1 MLVDDQQTGCNT
13 LFMPP
18 HILVVDD
25 HDYIRNLL
33 VRLLNSQGYQ
43 VQVATG
49 GREALDLLSRQSF
62 DLVLLDLMMPDMNG
76 IEILH
81 QLRQQNIIYHTP
93 VVVVSAVYDLDMVAQ
108 CIELGADDYLFK
120 PFNDVLLRARVHAS
134 LERKMLRDRERTY
147 LEQRLRTLGN
157 DTPDPDESNRTTA
170 PATVDIALLAALD
183 ALERSQRER
192 RRIEAELRMLNATL
206 EERAAERSAAAERI
220 SAALRQQ
227 TLALQSIL
235 DSIGDAIVVI
245 DREGQLMHINP
256 AANAVFGDRVADLT
270 PQASTDAPLL
280 LSADGAPCPPDDL
293 PLTVAL
299 RGEALDGAE
308 FLLAS
313 PDSATER
320 WLSVT
325 ARPLHDANGDIS
337 GAVAVF
343 RDVTTARQAAEAL
356 RASEER
362 YALAAQAANDGLW
375 DWNLRTGEIYFS
387 QRWKATIGFQ
397 EHEISNDPS
406 EWFDRVHPDDREG
419 LDVRLSA
426 HLHRLISGFEYE
438 YRMLH
443 RDTTYR
449 WMSCRGIAVW
459 NARGQAVRIVGSQT
473 DINERKLAEQ
483 RLLHDALHDSLTGL
497 ANRSRF
503 MDRLEHVIARAQR
516 GASPSFAVLFLDL
529 DRFKLINDSLGH
541 LVGDQLLIAI
551 ARRLERCLRPSDT
564 LARLGGDEFAVL
576 LEDLSEPQ
584 AALSVA
590 ERILRL
596 LEEPFHLG
604 GHDVFSGASIGIA
617 LSASARYHS
626 PADVLRDAD
635 TAMYHAKVEGRSR
648 YAIFH
653 PAMHD
658 RARHRLQI
666 ETDLRRGI
674 ERNEFFV
681 VYQPIVDLRSQQT
694 VGFEALLRWRH
705 PHRGIVSPAEF
716 IDVAEETGLIVPIGQ
731 MVLHEACRQLS
742 EWKQRHPA
750 RMLAMNV
757 NLSPRQIA
765 DPDLVERTAALI
777 NDYNLDADAL
787 HLEITETAI
796 IEHGDIANRVL
807 MHLRSLGVQICIDD
821 FGTGYS
827 SLSYLHRFP
836 IGTIKIDRS
845 FISQIHRSHENTEIV
860 RTIIALARSLGMTV
874 IAEGTE
880 TEEQLTHLRSM
891 SCAYGQGWLFAEA
904 LEPAAATALLDTGG

>member
-1 MLVDDQQTGCNT
+1 MSLVDDQRISCNIT
-13 LFMPP
+13 FMPP

-25 HDYIRNLL
+25 HDYIRHLL
-33 VRLLNSQGYQ
+33 TRMLNSQGYRTH
-43 VQVATG
+43 VAAG
-49 GREALDLLSRQSF
+49 GREALDLLARQSF
-62 DLVLLDLMMPDMNG
+62 DLVLLDLVMPDMSG
-76 IEILH
+76 IEVLQ

-93 VVVVSAVYDLDMVAQ
+93 VVVVSGVYDLDMVAQ

-120 PFNDVLLRARVHAS
+120 PFNDVLLRARVNAS
-134 LERKMLRDRERTY
+134 LERKMLRDYERAY
-147 LEQRLRTLGN
+147 LEQRLQMLGS
-157 DTPDPDESNRTTA
+157 DTPDESTAITA
-170 PATVDIALLAALD
+170 PATVDTALLTALD

-192 RRIEAELRMLNATL
+192 RRIEAELRTLNATL
-206 EERAAERSAAAERI
+206 EERVAERSAAAEQ
-220 SAALRQQ
+220 SAATLRQQ
-227 TLALQSIL
+227 TLMLQSIL

-245 DREGQLMHINP
+245 DSEGQLLHINP
-256 AANAVFGDRVADLT
+256 AADAIFGDRVVNLT
-270 PQASTDAPLL
+270 SQGSVATPTLRY
-280 LSADGAPCPPDDL
+280 ADGAFCPPNDL
-293 PLTVAL
+293 PLAVAL

-308 FLLAS
+308 FLLAAS
-313 PDSATER
+313 DSAPER

-325 ARPLHDANGDIS
+325 ARPLRDADDTIS

-343 RDVTTARQAAEAL
+343 RDITTARQAAEAL

-362 YALAAQAANDGLW
+362 YALAAHATNDGLW

-397 EHEISNDPS
+397 DHEIGNDPS

-419 LDVRLSA
+419 LEARLTA
-426 HLHRLISGFEYE
+426 HLRRLIAGFEYE

-459 NARGQAVRIVGSQT
+459 DASGQAVRIVGSQT

-503 MDRLEHVIARAQR
+503 MDRLAHVIARTQR
-516 GASPSFAVLFLDL
+516 GASRSFAVLFLDL

-584 AALSVA
+584 AALTVA
-590 ERILRL
+590 ERILHL
-596 LEEPFHLG
+596 LEEPFHLDG
-604 GHDVFSGASIGIA
+604 YDVFSSASIGIA
-617 LSASARYHS
+617 LSTSARHYS

-648 YAIFH
+648 YAVFH

-658 RARHRLQI
+658 RARRRLQI
-666 ETDLRRGI
+666 ETDLRRGV
-674 ERNEFFV
+674 ERREFFV
-681 VYQPIVDLRSQQT
+681 VYQPIVDLSTQQT
-694 VGFEALLRWRH
+694 IGFEALLRWHH
-705 PHRGIVSPAEF
+705 PHHGIIGPTEF

-731 MVLHEACRQLS
+731 MVLREACRQLN
-742 EWKQRHPA
+742 EWKQRYPA
-750 RMLAMNV
+750 RKLTMHV

-765 DPDLVERTAALI
+765 DPGLVDHTAALL
-777 NDYNLDADAL
+777 DAHNLDADSL

-796 IEHGDIANRVL
+796 IEHGDVASQAL
-807 MHLRSLGVQICIDD
+807 THLRTLGVQICIDD

-845 FISQIHRSHENTEIV
+845 FISQIHHSHENAEIV

-874 IAEGTE
+874 IAEGAE
-880 TEEQLTHLRSM
+880 TEAQLTHLRSM
-891 SCAYGQGWLFAEA
+891 SCPYGQGWLFAQA
-904 LEPAAATALLDTGG
+904 LEPTAVTALLDAEC

>member
-1 MLVDDQQTGCNT
+1 
-13 LFMPP
+13 MPP

-25 HDYIRNLL
+25 HNYIRNLL
-33 VRLLNSQGYQ
+33 VRLLNGQGYQ
-43 VQVATG
+43 TRVAAS
-49 GREALDLLSRQSF
+49 GREALDLLLHQSF

-76 IEILH
+76 IEVLR
-81 QLRQQNIIYHTP
+81 QLRQQNLIYHTP
-93 VVVVSAVYDLDMVAQ
+93 VVVVSGVYDLDMVAQ

-120 PFNDVLLRARVHAS
+120 PFNDVLLRARVNAS
-134 LERKMLRDRERTY
+134 LERKMLRDREHTY
-147 LEQRLRTLGN
+147 LEQRLRALGS
-157 DTPDPDESNRTTA
+157 DIPDESTATTA
-170 PATVDIALLAALD
+170 PATVDIALLTALD

-192 RRIEAELRMLNATL
+192 RRIEAQLRALNATL
-206 EERAAERSAAAERI
+206 EERVAERSAAAEQ
-220 SAALRQQ
+220 SATALRQQ

-245 DREGQLMHINP
+245 DNQGRLLQINP
-256 AANAVFGDRVADLT
+256 AANALFGDRVADLT
-270 PQASTDAPLL
+270 PNAPAAAPMLL
-280 LSADGAPCPPDDL
+280 GVDSALCPPDDL
-293 PLTVAL
+293 PLAVAL

-313 PDSATER
+313 SDPAAER

-325 ARPLHDANGDIS
+325 ARPLRDAGGDIG

-343 RDVTTARQAAEAL
+343 RDITTARQAAEAL

-397 EHEISNDPS
+397 DHEIGNDPS
-406 EWFDRVHPDDREG
+406 EWFGRVHPDDREG
-419 LDVRLSA
+419 LEVRLTA
-426 HLHRLISGFEYE
+426 HLRRLISGFEHE
-438 YRMLH
+438 YRILH

-449 WMSCRGIAVW
+449 WMSCRGIAVR
-459 NARGQAVRIVGSQT
+459 NASGQAVRIVGSQT

-483 RLLHDALHDSLTGL
+483 RLLFDALHDSLTGL

-503 MDRLEHVIARAQR
+503 MDRLGHVIARTQR

-551 ARRLERCLRPSDT
+551 ARRLERCLRPGDT

-576 LEDLSEPQ
+576 LEDVSEPQ
-584 AALSVA
+584 AALTVA

-617 LSASARYHS
+617 LSTSARYHS

-648 YAIFH
+648 YAVFH
-653 PAMHD
+653 PSMHD
-658 RARHRLQI
+658 RARRRLQI

-681 VYQPIVDLRSQQT
+681 VYQPIVELSTQQT

-705 PHRGIVSPAEF
+705 PHRGIIGPTEF
-716 IDVAEETGLIVPIGQ
+716 INVAEETGLIVAIGQ
-731 MVLHEACRQLS
+731 VVLHEACRQLS
-742 EWKQRHPA
+742 EWRQRHPA
-750 RMLAMNV
+750 RKLTMHI

-765 DPDLVERTAALI
+765 DPHLVDYTAALL
-777 NDYNLDADAL
+777 DTYNLDRDSL

-796 IEHGDIANRVL
+796 IEHGDGASRAL
-807 MHLRSLGVQICIDD
+807 MHLRTLGAQICIDD

-845 FISQIHRSHENTEIV
+845 FISQIHHSHENAEIV
-860 RTIIALARSLGMTV
+860 RTIIALAHSLGMTV
-874 IAEGTE
+874 IAEGAE

-891 SCAYGQGWLFAEA
+891 SCPYGQGWLFAHA
-904 LEPAAATALLDTGG
+904 LEPAAATALLDAG

>member
-1 MLVDDQQTGCNT
+1 
-13 LFMPP
+13 MPSN
-18 HILVVDD
+18 ILVVDD

-33 VRLLNSQGYQ
+33 VRLLKGQGHQ
-43 VQVATG
+43 VQVAAG
-49 GREALDLLSRQSF
+49 GGEALDLLSHQSF
-62 DLVLLDLMMPDMNG
+62 DLVLLDLMMPDMSG
-76 IEILH
+76 IEV
-81 QLRQQNIIYHTP
+81 LRRLREQNVIYHTP
-93 VVVVSAVYDLDMVAQ
+93 VVVVSAIYDLDMVAQ

-120 PFNDVLLRARVHAS
+120 PFNDVLLRARVNAS
-134 LERKMLRDRERTY
+134 LERKMLHDRERTY
-147 LEQRLRTLGN
+147 LESRLRTI
-157 DTPDPDESNRTTA
+157 DSETSDPPTTDAA
-170 PATVDIALLAALD
+170 PATINVALLTALD

-192 RRIEAELRMLNATL
+192 RRAEAELRALNATL
-206 EERAAERSAAAERI
+206 EERVAERSAAAEQ
-220 SAALRQQ
+220 SAAALRQQ
-227 TLALQSIL
+227 TLTLQSIL
-235 DSIGDAIVVI
+235 NSIGDAIVVI
-245 DREGQLMHINP
+245 DREGRLLHVNP
-256 AANAVFGDRVADLT
+256 AAHAFFGDRVVDLT
-270 PQASTDAPLL
+270 PQASVAAPVLL
-280 LSADGAPCPPDDL
+280 DSDGNPCPPGNL
-293 PLTVAL
+293 PLAVAL

-313 PDSATER
+313 PESAVGR

-325 ARPLHDANGDIS
+325 SRPLRDIGGTIN

-343 RDVTTARQAAEAL
+343 RDSTLARQAAEAL

-397 EHEISNDPS
+397 NHEIGNDPQ

-419 LDVRLSA
+419 LEVRLTA
-426 HLHRLISGFEYE
+426 HLRRLISGFEYE

-443 RDTTYR
+443 RDATYR

-459 NARGQAVRIVGSQT
+459 NASGQAVRIVGSQT

-497 ANRSRF
+497 ANRARF

-516 GASPSFAVLFLDL
+516 GASSLFAVLFLDL

-541 LVGDQLLIAI
+541 LIGDQLLIAI
-551 ARRLERCLRPSDT
+551 ARRLERCLRSGDT

-576 LEDLSEPQ
+576 LEDLSEPP
-584 AALSVA
+584 AALTVA

-604 GHDVFSGASIGIA
+604 GHEVFSGASIGIA
-617 LSASARYHS
+617 LSNSTRYHS

-635 TAMYHAKVEGRSR
+635 TAMYQAKMEGRSR
-648 YAIFH
+648 YAVFH

-658 RARHRLQI
+658 RARRRLQI

-681 VYQPIVDLRSQQT
+681 VYQPIVELSTQQT

-705 PHRGIVSPAEF
+705 PHRGIIAPAEF
-716 IDVAEETGLIVPIGQ
+716 IEVAEETGSIVPIGQ
-731 MVLHEACRQLS
+731 MVLREACRQLS
-742 EWKQRHPA
+742 KWKQRYPA
-750 RMLAMNV
+750 RALTMNV

-765 DPDLVERTAALI
+765 DPDLVERTATLLEE
-777 NDYNLDADAL
+777 YHLDADTL
-787 HLEITETAI
+787 RLEITETAI
-796 IEHGDIANRVL
+796 IEHGDVASRVL
-807 MHLRSLGVQICIDD
+807 LRLRSLGVQICIDD

-845 FISQIHRSHENTEIV
+845 FVSQIHRSHENTEIV
-860 RTIIALARSLGMTV
+860 RTIISLARSLGMVV
-874 IAEGTE
+874 IAEGAE
-880 TEEQLTHLRSM
+880 TEEQLTHLRAM
-891 SCAYGQGWLFAEA
+891 SCAYGQGWFFAQA
-904 LEPAAATALLDTGG
+904 LEPEDAIALLDAEG